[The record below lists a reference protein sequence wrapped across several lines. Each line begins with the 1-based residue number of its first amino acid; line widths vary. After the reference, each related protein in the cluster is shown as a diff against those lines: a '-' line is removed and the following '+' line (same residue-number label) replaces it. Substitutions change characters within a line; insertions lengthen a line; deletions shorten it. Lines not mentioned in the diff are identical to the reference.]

1 MRDLSWSELLDLLAS
16 PAADENVVDAG
27 WAELRRRVSIFLAI
41 IRRGRPAIREEDAED
56 LVQQLLLRIREPRV
70 FHAIRSAKAPH
81 AYVMTIARNI
91 AIDHVRRT
99 SHEVPLERDT
109 RSTEPPSSFQAEV
122 RALLGTLTK
131 DEQLML
137 RLRFW
142 EEMEIAE
149 IARIVGL
156 PYSTV
161 AKRLFRIVARLR
173 NRMQTPPG
181 GVN

>member
-1 MRDLSWSELLDLLAS
+1 MRNLSWSELLDLLAS
-16 PAADENVVDAG
+16 PAADEDGVEAG

-41 IRRGRPAIREEDAED
+41 IRRGRPAITEEDTED
-56 LVQQLLLRIREPRV
+56 LVQQLLMRIREPRI
-70 FHAIRSAKAPH
+70 FHAIRSARAPH
-81 AYVMTIARNI
+81 AYVMKIARNL
-91 AIDHVRRT
+91 AIDHVRRM
-99 SHEVPLERDT
+99 SHQVSLERDT
-109 RSTEPPSSFQAEV
+109 RSAEPPSSFQAEV
-122 RALLGTLTK
+122 RELLGTLTK

-142 EEMEIAE
+142 EEREIAE
-149 IARIVGL
+149 IARIVDL

-161 AKRLFRIVARLR
+161 AKRLFRIVAKLR